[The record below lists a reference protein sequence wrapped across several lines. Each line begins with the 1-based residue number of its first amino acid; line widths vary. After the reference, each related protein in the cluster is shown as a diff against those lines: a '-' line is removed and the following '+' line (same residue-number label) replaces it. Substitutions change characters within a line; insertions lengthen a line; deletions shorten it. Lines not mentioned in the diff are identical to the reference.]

1 MENESNIKPRFR
13 WGRLFLMMILAMF
26 FMAVG
31 YVGGNYLKN
40 RLIKKLDE
48 LEEAEREA
56 ETEETDYK
64 EVKDEQEQEE
74 KAEDSEEKETKIVD
88 LVSGLWGKTTEEIPQ
103 KPKSETVGFKL
114 PKKPVTKKK

>member
-1 MENESNIKPRFR
+1 MENESTVVKPRFR
-13 WGRLFLMMILAMF
+13 WGRLFLMILLAMF

-48 LEEAEREA
+48 LEKAEREA
-56 ETEETDYK
+56 ETEEADYE

-74 KAEDSEEKETKIVD
+74 KAEDSEEKESKIVD
-88 LVSGLWGKTTEEIPQ
+88 LVSGLFEKNETPQ